1 MKRRKTRAKVSSS
14 PLVEHEKTSMF
25 SPRRLV
31 ALAGI
36 IFTVVVAQAGY
47 FYWQYN
53 QGQMDYLSVQNK
65 FDDYEQQLLEK
76 QTLIDEFQQQLASK
90 QAQLEEQQLV
100 IDELDERLINL
111 DEKYVFLK
119 QELNATSTLLV
130 DKNSEIADLEKQY
143 NDSQKALKKKSSQLY
158 SLQRRFEKDVNSAI
172 AKERRKLTESQLM
185 VDQELAQLQSQE
197 AEISA
202 KISNVDEWERKR
214 AEFEKLYASS
224 ALEKQNEERVSN
236 LMDQFN
242 ELRVDLD
249 VVNECDKDY
258 LYRYNEA
265 KSLLNHIRTF
275 IQKYEMR
282 EEFYYYVIS
291 NDSMINSQNRK
302 LCLAD

>member
-1 MKRRKTRAKVSSS
+1 MKRRKNRAKIASS
-14 PLVEHEKTSMF
+14 PLVQAEQKSMF
-25 SPRRLV
+25 SQRRLV

-36 IFTVVVAQAGY
+36 IFAVLAAQAGY

-53 QGQMDYLSVQNK
+53 QGQVDYLSVQK
-65 FDDYEQQLLEK
+65 QFDEYEQRLLAK
-76 QTLIDEFQQQLASK
+76 QALIDEFQQQLSSK

-100 IDELDERLINL
+100 IDELDERLIVL
-111 DEKYVFLK
+111 DEQTVFFK
-119 QELNATSTLLV
+119 QEINATSTLLV
-130 DKNSEIADLEKQY
+130 DKNSEIADLEKQLS
-143 NDSQKALKKKSSQLY
+143 DSQKALDKKSTQLY
-158 SLQRRFEKDVNSAI
+158 SLQRRFEKDVNNAV
-172 AKERRKLTESQLM
+172 AKERRKLSQTQLM
-185 VDQELAQLQSQE
+185 VDQERAQLQSQE

-202 KISNVDEWERKR
+202 KISDVDEWERKR
-214 AEFEKLYASS
+214 AEFEKLYATS
-224 ALEKQNEERVSN
+224 ALEKQNEERVSK

-242 ELRVDLD
+242 DLRVDLD

-275 IQKYEMR
+275 IQKYEMK

-302 LCLAD
+302 LCVAN

>member
-1 MKRRKTRAKVSSS
+1 
-14 PLVEHEKTSMF
+14 MF
-25 SPRRLV
+25 FPRRFAV
-31 ALAGI
+31 LAGI
-36 IFTVVVAQAGY
+36 IIAVLLVQVGY
-47 FYWQYN
+47 FYWQYDH
-53 QGQMDYLSVQNK
+53 GQMDYSSVQNM
-65 FDDYEQQLLEK
+65 FDEYEQQLVEK

-90 QAQLEEQQLV
+90 QAQLEEQQRV
-100 IDELDERLINL
+100 IDELDERLLKL
-111 DEKYVFLK
+111 DEQYVFLK
-119 QELNATSTLLV
+119 QEINATSTLLV
-130 DKNSEIADLEKQY
+130 DKNSEIALLEQQY
-143 NDSQKALKKKSSQLY
+143 IDSQQALKKKSSQLY
-158 SLQRRFEKDVNSAI
+158 SLQRRFEREVNIAI

-202 KISNVDEWERKR
+202 KISSVDEWERKR

-224 ALEKQNEERVSN
+224 ALEKQNEERVSK

-302 LCLAD
+302 LCVVD

>member
-1 MKRRKTRAKVSSS
+1 
-14 PLVEHEKTSMF
+14 MF

-36 IFTVVVAQAGY
+36 IFVVLVAQVGY

-53 QGQMDYLSVQNK
+53 QGQMDYLSVQK
-65 FDDYEQQLLEK
+65 QFDEYEQQLLAK
-76 QTLIDEFQQQLASK
+76 QTLIDSFQQQLVSK

-100 IDELDERLINL
+100 IDELDERLIVL
-111 DEKYVFLK
+111 DEKYGFLK
-119 QELNATSTLLV
+119 QEVNATSTILV
-130 DKNSEIADLEKQY
+130 DKNSEIADLEQQLAE
-143 NDSQKALKKKSSQLY
+143 SQKVLQKKSSQLY
-158 SLQRRFEKDVNSAI
+158 SLQRRFDKDLNNAI
-172 AKERRKLTESQLM
+172 AKERRKLNQSQMM
-185 VDQELAQLQSQE
+185 VDQELAQLQTQE

-202 KISNVDEWERKR
+202 KISDVDEWERKR

-302 LCLAD
+302 LCVVD

>member
-1 MKRRKTRAKVSSS
+1 MKRRKSRAKESSS
-14 PLVEHEKTSMF
+14 PLVQHEQVSMF

-31 ALAGI
+31 TLAGI
-36 IFTVVVAQAGY
+36 IIAVLVAQVGY
-47 FYWQYN
+47 FYWQLN
-53 QGQMDYLSVQNK
+53 QGQMDSLSVQK
-65 FDDYEQQLLEK
+65 QLDEYEQQLLDK
-76 QTLIDEFQQQLASK
+76 QALIDEFQQQLSSK

-100 IDELDERLINL
+100 IDELDERLIVL
-111 DEKYVFLK
+111 DEQSVFFK
-119 QELNATSTLLV
+119 QEINATSTLLV
-130 DKNSEIADLEKQY
+130 DKNSEIADLEKQFA
-143 NDSQKALKKKSSQLY
+143 DSQKALKKKSSQLY
-158 SLQRRFEKDVNSAI
+158 SLQRRFEKDLNSAI
-172 AKERRKLTESQLM
+172 AKERRKLNHSQLM
-185 VDQELAQLQSQE
+185 VDQELAQLKSQE

-202 KISNVDEWERKR
+202 KISDVDEWERKR
-214 AEFEKLYASS
+214 EEFEKLYATS

-275 IQKYEMR
+275 IQKYEMK

-302 LCLAD
+302 LCVAN

>member
-1 MKRRKTRAKVSSS
+1 
-14 PLVEHEKTSMF
+14 MF
-25 SPRRLV
+25 SQRRVV
-31 ALAGI
+31 AFAGI
-36 IFTVVVAQAGY
+36 IVTVLLAQVGY

-53 QGQMDYLSVQNK
+53 QGLVDYQSVQRQ
-65 FDDYEQQLLEK
+65 FDEYEQQLLDK
-76 QTLIDEFQQQLASK
+76 QRLIDDFQQQLVSK
-90 QAQLEEQQLV
+90 QAQLEEQQIV
-100 IDELDERLINL
+100 IDELDERLIVL
-111 DEKYVFLK
+111 DEKYVSLK
-119 QELNATSTLLV
+119 QEISTVSTILV
-130 DKNSEIADLEKQY
+130 DKNSEIAVLEQKY
-143 NDSQKALKKKSSQLY
+143 ADSQQALKKKSSQLY
-158 SLQRRFEKDVNSAI
+158 SVQRRFERDVNSAI
-172 AKERRKLTESQLM
+172 AKERRQLTESQLM

-202 KISNVDEWERKR
+202 KISDVDEWERKR

-224 ALEKQNEERVSN
+224 ALEKQNEERVNN

-242 ELRVDLD
+242 ELRVDLG

-302 LCLAD
+302 LCVVD